1 MGRKGFKKPEGEKGF
16 LNKSD
21 FNQAKQ
27 NSKQKYLY
35 YDTSNTHKLSSN
47 FLKGGYM

>member
-1 MGRKGFKKPEGEKGF
+1 MGRQGFKKPEGEKEF
-16 LNKSD
+16 LNESN
-21 FNQAKQ
+21 FNQTKL

-47 FLKGGYM
+47 YF